1 MVPSFRKAISQG
13 DSACWKLSALT
24 VTAETELTYIIDD
37 AASSVK
43 APIFD
48 ETEIPIIN
56 RLRKLILSENEFEF
70 SHQKIKHENRKHF

>member
-48 ETEIPIIN
+48 ETEIVWYEHVDIV
-56 RLRKLILSENEFEF
+56 LLKFF
-70 SHQKIKHENRKHF
+70 

>member
-1 MVPSFRKAISQG
+1 
-13 DSACWKLSALT
+13 

-48 ETEIPIIN
+48 ETEIPIIVSVN
-56 RLRKLILSENEFEF
+56 
-70 SHQKIKHENRKHF
+70 

>member
-48 ETEIPIIN
+48 ETEIPIVN
-56 RLRKLILSENEFEF
+56 RLRKLILRENEFEF
-70 SHQKIKHENRKHF
+70 SHQKIKHENRKQF